1 MLTYHIFKTELTQ
14 LQYWTTTS
22 SILRYQIF
30 NIDLPHLQYWTS
42 NAPSLLNFTSSVLSY
57 LQYWD
62 TKFQYWPTTSSIL
75 NFQRTF
81 LTELHIFSIELSSI
95 LRYQISI
102 LTYHIF
108 NTELP
113 THLPYWT
120 SHLQYWATTFS
131 ILNYHIF
138 YTDLSR
144 LLYRYW
150 IITYAILSYHISK
163 SEFPQ
168 SRCLRM
174 DVWAK
179 SVCASKLSLLC
190 PCL

>member
-81 LTELHIFSIELSSI
+81 LTELHIFSIELPHFQYWTTTS
-95 LRYQISI
+95 SI
-102 LTYHIF
+102 LTYHVF
-108 NTELP
+108 YTGTEL
-113 THLPYWT
+113 
-120 SHLQYWATTFS
+120 SHMQYWATTS
-131 ILNYHIF
+131 PNLNFHN
-138 YTDLSR
+138 
-144 LLYRYW
+144 
-150 IITYAILSYHISK
+150 
-163 SEFPQ
+163 Q
-168 SRCLRM
+168 
-174 DVWAK
+174 DVWEWMFGQNPCAPQNFLFCAL
-179 SVCASKLSLLC
+179 VCKLFSWAVRKVF
-190 PCL
+190 